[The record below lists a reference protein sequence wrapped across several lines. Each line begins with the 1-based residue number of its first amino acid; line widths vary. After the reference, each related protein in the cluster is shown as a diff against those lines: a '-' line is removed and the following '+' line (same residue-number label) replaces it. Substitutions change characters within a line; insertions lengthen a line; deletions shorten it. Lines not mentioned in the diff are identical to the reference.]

1 MFGKI
6 RRGLPAF
13 AGLLAAV
20 SLTAGD
26 VAAQVKMRV
35 SLDTSAIH
43 IRTKL
48 VGEYLEA
55 VKKKSGGAIE
65 PELYHSGQL
74 FRDRDVGK
82 ALRQGGVEM
91 AVPGQW
97 VLTGFEPN
105 LDFPFLPSCYGRSR
119 EEFHK
124 ISDGEVGK
132 QLNAS
137 LEQKLNAKVLGKWMD
152 LGASHSYSASK
163 PLHKPEDLKGMK
175 IRTSGGHGQ
184 FIRVKFLEGVPNFTA
199 WPDVP
204 LALSQG
210 NFDGLI
216 TTNESLVSA
225 KLWEAGVKYALQDFQ
240 GFAQYIPLVAD
251 AFLEKLTPEQR
262 KILFDTW
269 AEMIDGFRQQAAAAQ
284 DKARETMAEHGIK
297 VVDAAKADLD
307 ATRKR
312 MLATQ
317 DDVVKELKMDPAVV
331 AKIDAT
337 LGAMN

>member
-1 MFGKI
+1 
-6 RRGLPAF
+6 
-13 AGLLAAV
+13 
-20 SLTAGD
+20 
-26 VAAQVKMRV
+26 MRV
-35 SLDTSAIH
+35 SLDTSAVH

-48 VGEYLEA
+48 VGEYLDA
-55 VKKKSGGAIE
+55 IKKKTNGAIE
-65 PELYHSGQL
+65 PELFHSAQL

-91 AVPGQW
+91 AVPGEW

-105 LDFPFLPSCYGRSR
+105 LDYPFLPICYGRSR
-119 EEFHK
+119 EEMYK

-132 QLNAS
+132 LLNAS
-137 LEQKLNAKVLGKWMD
+137 LEQKLNVKVLGKWFD
-152 LGASHSYSASK
+152 LGSSHTYSATK
-163 PLHKPEDLKGMK
+163 PLNGPDDLKGMK

-184 FIRVKFLEGVPNFTA
+184 FVRVKFFDGVPNFTA

-225 KLWEAGVKYALQDFQ
+225 KLWEAGVKYALQDYQ

-251 AFLEKLTPEQR
+251 AFLEKLKPEQR

-269 AEMIDGFRQQAAAAQ
+269 AEMIGGFRDQAFAAQ
-284 DKARETMAEHGIK
+284 EKARETMAEHGVK
-297 VVDAAKADLD
+297 VVNASKADLE

-312 MLATQ
+312 MLPTQ
-317 DDVVKELKMDPAVV
+317 NDVVKELKMDSGLV
-331 AKIDAT
+331 AKITAAFSAT
-337 LGAMN
+337 N